1 MYDKSLVTIER
12 LKELKIKRDAMRC
25 KGFDMAKDVIGEKG
39 AEALKYL
46 YDMFDERIYLWL
58 ADLWEPEIGAFYFS
72 NSGRDTDGFLPDIE
86 STVQALRYIDGSGL
100 NAYKYE
106 KMDEKIKQPVVR
118 FARSLQDP
126 DGYFYHPQW
135 GKDIVVSR
143 RGRDLGWATGI
154 IKDYGGTTIYPT
166 PLDKNDDGEKS
177 ALLPDHLQSVD
188 NFKKYLSELDI
199 RHRSYWV
206 GNLIQAQIN
215 QIISAGTEFVDTLE
229 AWYVENQNLEN
240 GTWNDV
246 IDYHATNGLMKVC
259 LAYSA
264 ISRPIP
270 NAALAMDAAI
280 AVILS
285 DIADSQI
292 TSFYNPWITMGLI
305 IRNLTKFGNP
315 ELAAEQRRKVL
326 DNAPMMIV
334 RTADKIK
341 PFAREDGSYSY
352 GPKGSCPTSQAA
364 PVSHA
369 LIPEG
374 DVNGNGL
381 ATTGVTRNI
390 CSVLGITEIKFFTED
405 DGKLFYEL
413 IDKSYPSKKIYPR
426 PEDVKLL

>member
-1 MYDKSLVTIER
+1 MYDKSLVKEER
-12 LKELKIKRDAMRC
+12 IAELKVKRDEMRRA
-25 KGFDMAKDVIGEKG
+25 GF
-39 AEALKYL
+39 AEAAKIIGKDGGEALEYL
-46 YDMFDERIYLWL
+46 YNMFDERIYLWL
-58 ADLWEPEIGAFYFS
+58 ADLWEPEVGAFYFS
-72 NSGRDTDGFLPDIE
+72 NSGRDTDGYLPDIE
-86 STVQALRYIDGSGL
+86 STVQALRYVGGSGL

-154 IKDYGGTTIYPT
+154 IKEYGGTTVYPT
-166 PLDKNDDGEKS
+166 PLDKKDDGGKS
-177 ALLPDHLQSVD
+177 DLLPEHLQSVE
-188 NFKKYLSELDI
+188 NFRKYLSELDI
-199 RHRSYWV
+199 KHRSYWV
-206 GNLIQAQIN
+206 GNLLQAQIK

-229 AWYVENQNLEN
+229 GWYIENQNLEN
-240 GTWNDV
+240 GTWNETL
-246 IDYHATNGLMKVC
+246 DYHATNGLMKVC

-280 AVILS
+280 AVTLS

-305 IRNLTKFGNP
+305 INNLTKFGNP

-326 DNAPMMIV
+326 DNAAKMIV

-374 DVNGNGL
+374 DVNGNAL

-390 CSVLGITEIKFFTED
+390 CSVLGIPEIKFFTEA
-405 DGKLFYEL
+405 DGELFYEL
-413 IDKSYPSKKIYPR
+413 IDASFPSKKIYPR
-426 PEDVKLL
+426 PEGIKLL

>member
-1 MYDKSLVTIER
+1 MYDKSLVKEER
-12 LKELKIKRDAMRC
+12 LAELKVKRDEMRRA
-25 KGFDMAKDVIGEKG
+25 GF
-39 AEALKYL
+39 AEAAKIIGKEGVEALEYL
-46 YDMFDERIYLWL
+46 YNMFDERIYLWL

-72 NSGRDTDGFLPDIE
+72 NSGRDTDGYLPDIE
-86 STVQALRYIDGSGL
+86 STVQALRYISGSGL

-118 FARSLQDP
+118 YARSLQDP

-166 PLDKNDDGEKS
+166 PLDKKDDGEKS
-177 ALLPDHLQSVD
+177 DLLPEHLQSVE

-206 GNLIQAQIN
+206 GNLLQAQIR
-215 QIISAGTEFVDTLE
+215 QIISAGTEFIDALE

-240 GTWNDV
+240 GTWNDELN
-246 IDYHATNGLMKVC
+246 YHATNGLMKVC

-280 AVILS
+280 AVTLS
-285 DIADSQI
+285 DIADTQI
-292 TSFYNPWITMGLI
+292 TSFYNPWITMGI
-305 IRNLTKFGNP
+305 IINNLEKFGNP
-315 ELAAEQRRKVL
+315 ALAAEQRKKVL
-326 DNAPMMIV
+326 DNAAKMIV

-352 GPKGSCPTSQAA
+352 GPKGSCPCSQAA

-390 CSVLGITEIKFFTED
+390 CSVLGIPEIKFFTEA
-405 DGKLFYEL
+405 DGELFYEL